1 MDQNTIFRRT
11 TDGDKLLDQ
20 GTSDELPRALRQ
32 VLALI
37 NGRRSVRSIDEQLLS
52 QYDVVNILQT
62 LLERRLITDT
72 VPSVS
77 KPADVPSA
85 SESESVSIDLDAVRS
100 RYVDLIGPIGGVMFE
115 QIVDDLGDVV
125 TTPDGYRQLIEQLSE
140 HIEDEAENQ
149 RFRKQLL

>member
-37 NGRRSVRSIDEQLLS
+37 NGRRSVRVIDEQLLS
-52 QYDVVNILQT
+52 QHDVGNILET
-62 LLERRLITDT
+62 LLERRLITDA
-72 VPSVS
+72 VPAVS
-77 KPADVPSA
+77 KPGAVPSA
-85 SESESVSIDLDAVRS
+85 PESVSIDLDAVRN
-100 RYVDLIGPIGGVMFE
+100 RYVEIIGPIGGIMFE

-140 HIEDEAENQ
+140 HIEDKAENQ
-149 RFRKQLL
+149 RFRKQLLQA